1 MVISISVTQGAVMGT
16 ASISGLLEEW
26 RAAERRWEQQGSAEE
41 VRLAAEAVVRAWVAY
56 QDAAIPHDSGEFM
69 LVADDDQ
76 SYIAATAGITK
87 VLGYEPGDLIGLRVE
102 DLAAPELRETT
113 PTQWAQFMADG
124 RQDGRFRIR
133 AKDGRLVSLQY
144 QARAHHPVPGFHMS
158 RLWQNV
164 DRSSDV
170 ASS

>member
-1 MVISISVTQGAVMGT
+1 VGT
-16 ASISGLLEEW
+16 ASISSLLAEW
-26 RAAERRWEQQGSAEE
+26 RAAERRWERHGSADE

-69 LVADDDQ
+69 LVAGDDQ

-87 VLGYEPGDLIGLRVE
+87 VLGYDAGDLIGLRIE

-113 PTQWAQFMADG
+113 PGQWAQFLADG

-158 RLWQNV
+158 RLWQ
-164 DRSSDV
+164 DV
-170 ASS
+170 GQA